1 MRKYKGFM
9 SILLMFVLCFSLQ
22 AATTN
27 KSELEKKYNASL
39 GVIVSY
45 SDVEKTNVICA
56 GSGFYIGNGL
66 YVTVGTYTLDA
77 KKIEYYPLS
86 GESPLELAGVVK
98 YDEEQD
104 FALLK
109 GKEIP
114 QFKALPIGDNKNI
127 KLGANVR
134 LLGTDPDGNLE
145 CIDTT
150 VNKYTKADGRVNILV
165 KAQIPDSLAGG
176 PMLDAKGNV
185 IAMNYVSYE
194 GINLCM
200 GIDAIKAS
208 CSYLLKQPFEKI
220 YCMAT
225 PTTQS

>member
-1 MRKYKGFM
+1 M
-9 SILLMFVLCFSLQ
+9 LVLCFSLQ
-22 AATTN
+22 ATTTN
-27 KSELEKKYNASL
+27 ESELEKKYNASL

-45 SDVEKTNVICA
+45 SDVEKTNVIHA

-66 YVTVGTYTLDA
+66 FITTGTYTLDA

-104 FALLK
+104 FAILK

-114 QFKALPIGDNKNI
+114 ELNALPIGDNKNI
-127 KLGANVR
+127 KLGAKVR
-134 LLGTDPDGNLE
+134 LIGTDSDGKLK
-145 CIDTT
+145 CVDTII
-150 VNKYTKADGRVNILV
+150 NKYTKADGRVNILV
-165 KAQIPDSLAGG
+165 KAEIPNSLCGG

-185 IAMNYVSYE
+185 IAMNYVSYKE
-194 GINLCM
+194 MNLCM

-220 YCMAT
+220 YCIEM
-225 PTTQS
+225 PTKQS